1 MNTASSTRSQ
11 FATAVVPEGY
21 QLPKGQTS
29 DSVLGNIIDERYFDT
44 MNMSLARGRTF
55 TADDKEDS
63 RRVAI
68 VNEEFA
74 KTYWP
79 NQDALG
85 KRFRLNDANH
95 PWLEIVGVT
104 KTTKYLFPATIPA

>member
-1 MNTASSTRSQ
+1 MNSASSTRFQ
-11 FATAVVPEGY
+11 FATAVVPESD

-63 RRVAI
+63 RRVPSST
-68 VNEEFA
+68 
-74 KTYWP
+74 KGSP
-79 NQDALG
+79 
-85 KRFRLNDANH
+85 K
-95 PWLEIVGVT
+95 PVGRT
-104 KTTKYLFPATIPA
+104 KTPSANASV